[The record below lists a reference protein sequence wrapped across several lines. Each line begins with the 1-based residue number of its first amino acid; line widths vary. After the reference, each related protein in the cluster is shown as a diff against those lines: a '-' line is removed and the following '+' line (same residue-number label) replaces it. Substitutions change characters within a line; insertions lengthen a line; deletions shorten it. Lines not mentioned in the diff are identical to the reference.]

1 MNGMGGMS
9 EQQQW
14 EGGSEVI
21 RWPESQRTGDID
33 VPVERALGMRVPT
46 PCFWPGING
55 VWRMSNYYI
64 EAETPILGAPDE
76 KSWLIEKTLMLG
88 KIEGRRR
95 ILHKGVFK
103 RYRQISYD
111 VAYIWNLKHGTN
123 ELIYKREIRVQ
134 MKKTNLWLPG
144 GKRQG
149 GITWE
154 VGIDIHTRLYI
165 K

>member
-1 MNGMGGMS
+1 MKMQN
-9 EQQQW
+9 
-14 EGGSEVI
+14 
-21 RWPESQRTGDID
+21 T
-33 VPVERALGMRVPT
+33 
-46 PCFWPGING
+46 
-55 VWRMSNYYI
+55 
-64 EAETPILGAPDE
+64 
-76 KSWLIEKTLMLG
+76 
-88 KIEGRRR
+88 RR

-154 VGIDIHTRLYI
+154 VGIDIYTLLDI